1 MTAQPESI
9 RSRSEELYERAKRVL
24 PGGVSRNTVLRS
36 PHPVY
41 VDRGEGCRVTDVEGV
56 TRIDFANNMAALIHG
71 HAHPVVTKAVTAQLQ
86 RGTAFSLGT
95 EIEIAYAEH
104 LCSRNDGFEK
114 LRFVNSGTEAV
125 MAALK
130 SARAYTGR
138 AKIAK
143 VEGAYHGGYDY
154 AEVSQTSTPAN
165 WGKDDS
171 PASVP
176 VAYGTPRKALED
188 VVVIPFNDP
197 DRARAILDRHGHE
210 IACVLVDVLPHRVGL
225 APATPA
231 FVEMLREWTA
241 KHEALLILDEVITFR
256 SRYGG
261 AQEWYK
267 VEADITALGKI
278 IGGGFPV
285 GALAGREDIMDVM
298 NPLASNVRFPHS
310 GTFSANP
317 ITMTAGLTAMRLFD
331 RSEVRRLND
340 LANRARSGIEEA
352 IRQTGAPACVT
363 GGGSML
369 RVHMKPKL
377 PNNYR
382 EAFSSAA
389 EQQRLSFMLDH
400 LFDSGFITINTCAF
414 TMSTAMGE
422 AEIDALV
429 EAIGIGFRRL
439 AAG

>member
-285 GALAGREDIMDVM
+285 GALTGREDIMDVM